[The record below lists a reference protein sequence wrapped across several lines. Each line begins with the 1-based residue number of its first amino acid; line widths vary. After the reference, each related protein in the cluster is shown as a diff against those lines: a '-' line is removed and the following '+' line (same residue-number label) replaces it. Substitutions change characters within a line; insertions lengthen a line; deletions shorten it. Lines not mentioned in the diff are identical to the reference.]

1 LYIIRHCESRA
12 RAVPIYPTIKFVGS
26 LVIAF
31 GLILIFPKQALAL
44 AKFNTNYQI
53 YYQVEDT
60 GKTHVKFV
68 INQKNNLSVVYAT
81 NFGLSINET
90 KIENIRVLDEG
101 TPVTANVIKSLN
113 QTSISF
119 PFISKVVGKD
129 KNHTFTIEY
138 NTTDITTKTGNTWQ
152 IDIPRLEPDENV
164 AEQTVILT
172 VPSRFSA
179 PAYIDPKPDIVNG
192 NVYYFSGQ
200 KISNKSIS
208 AIFGKTQ
215 FYKGNLS
222 YHLVNNETASIQTEI
237 ALPPNTSYQTVYFQN
252 IVPKPEEIVGDRDG
266 NFLAKY
272 TLSPGEKKDII
283 VNLVVKLDF
292 TPKPT
297 NIQPSD
303 SLLAKNSVWNY
314 DNGVFATTELR
325 NLKSPKSIYD
335 FVSDKLKYDYEKLNR
350 ERPTRSPAAESLI
363 NNQSAICTD
372 FTNVFVAL
380 ARKSGVPAR
389 ELEGFAIS
397 ENPDLKP
404 LSLTQDVLHAW
415 PEYFDKTKSSWI
427 QIDPTWAN
435 TTRGIDYFNKLDFNH
450 IVLAIHGE
458 NPEYPI
464 PAGGYKNGQRSK
476 DIYFEP
482 TESINFPSPDFSLQ
496 FLKQENNNLLIQIQN
511 NSGVLYYGNLTG
523 EENEYIEKTNTW
535 INILPFSK
543 EVIRL
548 QIKKQPFARGVT
560 SQAII
565 HLNGNR
571 YETGFSIGAASSKAL
586 IYSGI
591 GGFLAIVTFSAR
603 YLYFRRQKQKTTLY
617 R

>member
-1 LYIIRHCESRA
+1 M
-12 RAVPIYPTIKFVGS
+12 PNKFT
-26 LVIAF
+26 F
-31 GLILIFPKQALAL
+31 LIFIVLGIFLIIFPKGTFAL
-44 AKFNTNYQI
+44 AKFNTTYQI
-53 YYQVEDT
+53 YYQIEDS

-81 NFGLSINET
+81 NFGLSVNET

-101 TPVTANVIKSLN
+101 TSVTPDVIKSLN

-119 PFISKVVGKD
+119 PFTSKVVGKD

-138 NTTDITTKTGNTWQ
+138 YTTDITIKSGNTWQ

-164 AEQTVILT
+164 TEQTVYLT
-172 VPSRFSA
+172 VPSGFSD
-179 PAYIDPKPDIVNG
+179 PTYIDPKPDIVNG
-192 NVYYFSGQ
+192 NVYYFSDQ

-215 FYKGNLS
+215 YYKGKLS
-222 YHLVNNETASIQTEI
+222 YHLVNNEKKSIRTEI
-237 ALPPNTSYQTVYFQN
+237 ALPPDTSYQTVYFQN
-252 IVPKPEEIVGDRDG
+252 IDPKPEEIVGDHDG

-272 TLSPGEKKDII
+272 TLTPGERKDIT
-283 VNLVVKLDF
+283 VDLVVKLDF

-314 DNGVFATTELR
+314 DNGVFSTAELR
-325 NLKSPKSIYD
+325 NLKSSKSIYD

-363 NNQSAICTD
+363 NSQSAICTD
-372 FTNVFVAL
+372 FTNIFVAL
-380 ARKSGVPAR
+380 ARKSGIPAR

-415 PEYFDKTKSSWI
+415 PEYFDKTKSTWI

-450 IVLAIHGE
+450 IVFVIHGE
-458 NPEYPI
+458 NPEYPV
-464 PAGGYKNGQRSK
+464 PAGGYKNGQKSK
-476 DIYFEP
+476 DVYFEP
-482 TESINFPSPDFSLQ
+482 IENISFPSPDFSLQ
-496 FLKQENNNLLIQIQN
+496 FLKQENNDLLIQITN
-511 NSGVLYYGNLTG
+511 NSGVLYYGSLNT
-523 EENEYIEKTNTW
+523 EESEYIEKSDAW
-535 INILPFSK
+535 VNILPLSN
-543 EVIRL
+543 ETVRL
-548 QIKKQPFARGVT
+548 RIKKQPFAGEIT

-565 HLNGNR
+565 YLNGKR
-571 YETGFSIGAASSKAL
+571 YETGFSFGATSSKAV

-591 GGFLAIVTFSAR
+591 GGFLAITAFGAR
-603 YLYFRRQKQKTTLY
+603 YLYLRRQKQKTTLY

>member
-1 LYIIRHCESRA
+1 M
-12 RAVPIYPTIKFVGS
+12 PNKFT
-26 LVIAF
+26 F
-31 GLILIFPKQALAL
+31 LIFIVQGIFLIIFPKGTFAL
-44 AKFNTNYQI
+44 AKFNTTYQI
-53 YYQVEDT
+53 YYQIEDS

-81 NFGLSINET
+81 NFGLSVNET

-101 TPVTANVIKSLN
+101 TSVTPDVIKSLN

-119 PFISKVVGKD
+119 PFTSKVVGKD

-138 NTTDITTKTGNTWQ
+138 YTTDITIKSGNTWQ

-164 AEQTVILT
+164 TEQTVYLT
-172 VPSRFSA
+172 VPSGFSD
-179 PAYIDPKPDIVNG
+179 PTYIDPKPDIVNG
-192 NVYYFSGQ
+192 NVYYFSDQ

-215 FYKGNLS
+215 YYKGKLS
-222 YHLVNNETASIQTEI
+222 YHLVNNEKKSIRTEI
-237 ALPPNTSYQTVYFQN
+237 ALPPDTSYQTVYFQN
-252 IVPKPEEIVGDRDG
+252 IDPKPEEIVGDHDG

-272 TLSPGEKKDII
+272 TLTPGERKDIT
-283 VNLVVKLDF
+283 VDLVVKLDF

-314 DNGVFATTELR
+314 DNGVFSTAELR
-325 NLKSPKSIYD
+325 NLKSSKSIYD

-363 NNQSAICTD
+363 NSQSAICTD
-372 FTNVFVAL
+372 FTNIFVAL
-380 ARKSGVPAR
+380 ARKSGIPAR

-415 PEYFDKTKSSWI
+415 PEYFDKTKSTWI

-450 IVLAIHGE
+450 IVFVIHGE
-458 NPEYPI
+458 NPEYPV
-464 PAGGYKNGQRSK
+464 PAGGYKNGQKSK
-476 DIYFEP
+476 DVYFEP
-482 TESINFPSPDFSLQ
+482 IENISFPSPDFSLQ
-496 FLKQENNNLLIQIQN
+496 FLKQENNDLLIQITN
-511 NSGVLYYGNLTG
+511 NSGVLYYGSLNT
-523 EENEYIEKTNTW
+523 EESEYIEKSDAW
-535 INILPFSK
+535 VNILPLSN
-543 EVIRL
+543 ETVRL
-548 QIKKQPFARGVT
+548 RIKKQPFAGEIT

-565 HLNGNR
+565 YLNGKR
-571 YETGFSIGAASSKAL
+571 YETGFSFGATSSKAV

-591 GGFLAIVTFSAR
+591 GGFLAITAFGAR
-603 YLYFRRQKQKTTLY
+603 YLYLRRQKQKTTLY

>member
-1 LYIIRHCESRA
+1 L
-12 RAVPIYPTIKFVGS
+12 PNKFT
-26 LVIAF
+26 F
-31 GLILIFPKQALAL
+31 LIFIVQGIFLIIFPKGTFAL
-44 AKFNTNYQI
+44 AKFNTTYQI
-53 YYQVEDT
+53 YYQIEDS

-81 NFGLSINET
+81 NFGLSVNET

-101 TPVTANVIKSLN
+101 TSVTPDVIKSLN

-119 PFISKVVGKD
+119 PFTSKVVGKD

-138 NTTDITTKTGNTWQ
+138 YTTDITIKSGNTWQ

-164 AEQTVILT
+164 TEQTVYLT
-172 VPSRFSA
+172 VPSGFSD
-179 PAYIDPKPDIVNG
+179 PTYIDPKPDIVNG
-192 NVYYFSGQ
+192 NVYYFSDQ

-215 FYKGNLS
+215 YYKGKLS
-222 YHLVNNETASIQTEI
+222 YHLVNNEKKSIRTEI
-237 ALPPNTSYQTVYFQN
+237 ALPPDTSYQTVYFQN
-252 IVPKPEEIVGDRDG
+252 IDPKPEEIVGDHDG

-272 TLSPGEKKDII
+272 TLTPGERKDIT
-283 VNLVVKLDF
+283 VDLVVKLDF

-314 DNGVFATTELR
+314 DNGVFSTAELR
-325 NLKSPKSIYD
+325 NLKSSKSIYD

-363 NNQSAICTD
+363 NSQSAICTD
-372 FTNVFVAL
+372 FTNIFVAL
-380 ARKSGVPAR
+380 ARKSGIPAR

-415 PEYFDKTKSSWI
+415 PEYFDKTKSTWI

-450 IVLAIHGE
+450 IVFVIHGE
-458 NPEYPI
+458 NPEYPV
-464 PAGGYKNGQRSK
+464 PAGGYKNGQKSK
-476 DIYFEP
+476 DVYFEP
-482 TESINFPSPDFSLQ
+482 IENISFPSPDFSLQ
-496 FLKQENNNLLIQIQN
+496 FLKQENNDLLIQITN
-511 NSGVLYYGNLTG
+511 NSGVLYYGSLNT
-523 EENEYIEKTNTW
+523 EESEYIEKSDAW
-535 INILPFSK
+535 VNILPLSN
-543 EVIRL
+543 ETVRL
-548 QIKKQPFARGVT
+548 RIKKQPFAGEIT

-565 HLNGNR
+565 YLNGKR
-571 YETGFSIGAASSKAL
+571 YETGFSFGATSSKAV

-591 GGFLAIVTFSAR
+591 GGFLAITAFGAR
-603 YLYFRRQKQKTTLY
+603 YLYLRRQKQKTTLY

>member
-1 LYIIRHCESRA
+1 
-12 RAVPIYPTIKFVGS
+12 
-26 LVIAF
+26 
-31 GLILIFPKQALAL
+31 LIIFPKGTFAL
-44 AKFNTNYQI
+44 AKFNTTYQI
-53 YYQVEDT
+53 YYQIEDS

-81 NFGLSINET
+81 NFGLSVNET

-101 TPVTANVIKSLN
+101 TSVTPDVIKSLN

-119 PFISKVVGKD
+119 PFTSKVVGKD

-138 NTTDITTKTGNTWQ
+138 YTTDITIKSGNTWQ

-164 AEQTVILT
+164 TEQTVYLT
-172 VPSRFSA
+172 VPSGFSD
-179 PAYIDPKPDIVNG
+179 PTYIDPKPDIVNG
-192 NVYYFSGQ
+192 NVYYFSDQ

-215 FYKGNLS
+215 YYKGKLS
-222 YHLVNNETASIQTEI
+222 YHLVNNEKKSIRTEI
-237 ALPPNTSYQTVYFQN
+237 ALPPDTSYQTVYFQN
-252 IVPKPEEIVGDRDG
+252 IDPKPEEIVGDHDG

-272 TLSPGEKKDII
+272 TLTPGERKDIT
-283 VNLVVKLDF
+283 VDLVVKLDF

-314 DNGVFATTELR
+314 DNGVFSTAELR
-325 NLKSPKSIYD
+325 NLKSSKSIYD

-363 NNQSAICTD
+363 NSQSAICTD
-372 FTNVFVAL
+372 FTNIFVAL
-380 ARKSGVPAR
+380 ARKSGIPAR

-415 PEYFDKTKSSWI
+415 PEYFDKTKSTWI

-450 IVLAIHGE
+450 IVFVIHGE
-458 NPEYPI
+458 NPEYPV
-464 PAGGYKNGQRSK
+464 PAGGYKNGQKSK
-476 DIYFEP
+476 DVYFEP
-482 TESINFPSPDFSLQ
+482 IENISFPSPDFSLQ
-496 FLKQENNNLLIQIQN
+496 FLKQENNDLLIQITN
-511 NSGVLYYGNLTG
+511 NSGVLYYGSLNT
-523 EENEYIEKTNTW
+523 EESEYIEKSDAW
-535 INILPFSK
+535 VNILPLSN
-543 EVIRL
+543 ETVRL
-548 QIKKQPFARGVT
+548 RIKKQPFAGEIT

-565 HLNGNR
+565 YLNGKR
-571 YETGFSIGAASSKAL
+571 YETGFSFGATSSKAV

-591 GGFLAIVTFSAR
+591 GGFLAITAFGAR
-603 YLYFRRQKQKTTLY
+603 YLYLRRQKQKTTLY

>member
-1 LYIIRHCESRA
+1 MLKKFTA
-12 RAVPIYPTIKFVGS
+12 PISFV
-26 LVIAF
+26 L
-31 GLILIFPKQALAL
+31 GLFLIMFPKGTFAL
-44 AKFNTNYQI
+44 AKFNTTYKI
-53 YYQVEDT
+53 YYQIEDS
-60 GKTHVKFV
+60 GKTHVRFV

-81 NFGLSINET
+81 NFGLSVNET
-90 KIENIRVLDEG
+90 KIENIRVMDEG
-101 TPVTANVIKSLN
+101 TPVTPDVIKSLN

-119 PFISKVVGKD
+119 PFLSKVVGKD

-138 NTTDITTKTGNTWQ
+138 NTTDITTKSGNTWQ

-164 AEQTVILT
+164 TEQTVILT
-172 VPSRFSA
+172 VPQGFSA

-215 FYKGNLS
+215 YYKGNLK
-222 YHLVNNETASIQTEI
+222 YHLVNNDPDSIRTEI
-237 ALPPNTSYQTVYFQN
+237 ALPPNTSYQTVYIQN
-252 IVPKPEEIVGDRDG
+252 IEPQPEEVVGDHDG

-272 TLSPGEKKDII
+272 TLSPGETKNITVD
-283 VNLVVKLDF
+283 LVVKLDF

-303 SLLAKNSVWNY
+303 SLLAKNSIWNY
-314 DNGVFATTELR
+314 DNGVFGTAELR

-363 NNQSAICTD
+363 NSQSAICTD

-380 ARKSGVPAR
+380 ARKSGIPAR

-450 IVLAIHGE
+450 IVFVIHGE
-458 NPEYPI
+458 NPEYPV

-476 DIYFEP
+476 DIFFEP
-482 TESINFPSPDFSLQ
+482 IESVDFPSPDFSLEYI
-496 FLKQENNNLLIQIQN
+496 KQENGSLIIQIKN
-511 NSGVLYYGNLTG
+511 KGGVLFYGNLTG
-523 EENEYIEKTNTW
+523 EESEYLEKTDTW
-535 INILPFSK
+535 VNILPFS
-543 EVIRL
+543 EETVRL
-548 QIKKQPFARGVT
+548 RIKKQPFAREIT

-565 HLNGNR
+565 YLNGNR
-571 YETGFSIGAASSKAL
+571 YETGYSIGTASTKAL
-586 IYSGI
+586 VYSGI
-591 GGFLAIVTFSAR
+591 GGFLAITALGAR
-603 YLYFRRQKQKTTLY
+603 YLYLRRQKQKTSLY